1 MTDGPKFLPT
11 QSVAQGRDWAMM
23 CLTAIEKYI
32 YLAASLNGEKR
43 HFHSRPGKPGELFGI
58 EKGGRRSKDRKTRSL
73 NECREVGQPDVST
86 INARFGVSVAR
97 KNPVSATVES

>member
-1 MTDGPKFLPT
+1 
-11 QSVAQGRDWAMM
+11 
-23 CLTAIEKYI
+23 LTAIEKYI
-32 YLAASLNGEKR
+32 YLAASLNEEKKA
-43 HFHSRPGKPGELFGI
+43 FVHSRPGEPGELFGI